1 MHILKNRIL
10 WFIIYGIAVT
20 VLFLYILFPSDI
32 VKSRLESELRSP
44 DFTLNIVSVRPSLPL
59 GIKLLN
65 PVISYPASKDA
76 LFAAETLDIQPN
88 WLSFFRKR
96 MYIGLSGKAYGGNFD
111 GRIGLNS
118 QNKSFPPPE
127 GKINFENLDLSRYG
141 FLKMQM
147 GRDITGKAR
156 GNINYD
162 NATNNYQT
170 LNGAVELFL
179 TKGSYSL
186 AEPFL
191 GLNRIEYERGEIK
204 AKLNNGSL
212 IIEKLEIISPQINC
226 SLKGEINLAQ
236 ALEQSRLNLTGTLEI
251 ISKSKMKTN
260 VNISGTLANPVSR
273 YF

>member
-1 MHILKNRIL
+1 MNILKNRIL
-10 WFIIYGIAVT
+10 WFIIYGVAVT
-20 VLFLYILFPSDI
+20 ALFLYILFPSDI
-32 VKSRLESELRSP
+32 VKSRLESEVRSP
-44 DFTLNIVSVRPSLPL
+44 DFNLNIGSVRPSLPF
-59 GIKLLN
+59 GIKLQN
-65 PVISYPASKDA
+65 PVIGYTARKDT

-88 WLSFFRKR
+88 WLSFLRKR
-96 MYIGLSGKAYGGNFD
+96 TYINLSGKAYGGNFD

-127 GKINFENLDLSRYG
+127 GKMNFENLDLSRYG

-147 GRDITGKAR
+147 GREITGKVR
-156 GNINYD
+156 GSINYD
-162 NATNNYQT
+162 NVTDNYQT
-170 LNGAVELFL
+170 ANGAVELFL

-186 AEPFL
+186 TEPFL
-191 GLNRIEYERGEIK
+191 GLNRIEYDSGEIK
-204 AKLNNGSL
+204 ARLTNGSL
-212 IIEKLEIISPQINC
+212 IIEKLDIVSPQINC
-226 SLKGEINLAQ
+226 SLKGEINLAP

>member
-10 WFIIYGIAVT
+10 WFIVYGFAVT
-20 VLFLYILFPSDI
+20 GLFLYILFPSDI
-32 VKSRLESELRSP
+32 VKSRLESEARSP
-44 DFTLNIVSVRPSLPL
+44 DFTLNVGSVRPSLPL
-59 GIKLLN
+59 GIKLIN
-65 PVISYPASKDA
+65 PFISYTGRHDV
-76 LFAAETLDIQPN
+76 LFQSETFDIQPN
-88 WLSFFRKR
+88 WLSLFRKR
-96 MYIGLSGKAYGGNFD
+96 TYFNLSGRAYGGYFD
-111 GRIGLNS
+111 GSIGLIS
-118 QNKSFPPPE
+118 PGKSFPPPE
-127 GKINFENLDLSRYG
+127 GKINFESIDLSRYG
-141 FLKMQM
+141 FLKTQM
-147 GRDITGKAR
+147 GREITGKAR
-156 GNINYD
+156 GSINYD
-162 NATNNYQT
+162 NATVNYQT
-170 LNGAVELFL
+170 LTGAVELFL

-186 AEPFL
+186 TEPFL

-212 IIEKLEIISPQINC
+212 IIEKLDIISPQINC